1 MFIRNQIDLGVIVRD
16 TLLTPCCNDKCVC
29 KTLHWKLCVAG
40 IYTTLSEVASSG
52 STRHFN
58 RYHIARR
65 VEAEA
70 NRDARQADWF
80 VVYLN
85 RKLSGFFIIAME
97 EIGLLVRARLLWITQ
112 PVILF
117 FESYACIVFLIISLK
132 ALLENFLSSN
142 ELIDVDHM
150 LAELHVFVIGNRI
163 SSLSG
168 VMERNSI

>member
-1 MFIRNQIDLGVIVRD
+1 VFIRNQIDLGVIVRD

-97 EIGLLVRARLLWITQ
+97 EIGLLVKARLLWITQ

-117 FESYACIVFLIISLK
+117 FLELCLYCFFNYFVKSAHRNFFKLKRINRRRSYASWVACIC
-132 ALLENFLSSN
+132 
-142 ELIDVDHM
+142 
-150 LAELHVFVIGNRI
+150 NR
-163 SSLSG
+163 
-168 VMERNSI
+168 